1 MSTGNR
7 AWFEGETARRCG
19 AAGYNTIME
28 FGILGLSLS
37 GKSTLFAL
45 LTGHL
50 QAGHG
55 KRAAQTGVAKV
66 PDERLDRLT
75 ALFAPRKHTPAT
87 VQFVDVPALVRGGED
102 ALNVPEL
109 RAMDALAVVLRA
121 FEAPEIPHPEGMIEA
136 GRDLEL
142 VATELLLADLTVVEN
157 RLERLAKDIVKR
169 RSPELLAEQ
178 RVCERCLAALAEGR
192 PVRELELSPEGMR
205 ILKGFGL
212 LTAKPMLII
221 VNLGENHA
229 ARLQDE
235 PEGLLPEWGDRHGCA
250 VTAVCATLEEE
261 ISRLAPED
269 QVAFLADLGLPDR
282 ALDRLLRA
290 AYRLTGRISFFT
302 VGEDECRAWSVP
314 EGTTASRAAGAIHSD
329 LERGFIRAEVA
340 RWDELVEAGSL
351 AALRGRGELR
361 LEGRDYVVQDG
372 DVVHIRSG
380 I

>member
-1 MSTGNR
+1 
-7 AWFEGETARRCG
+7 
-19 AAGYNTIME
+19 ME

-37 GKSTLFAL
+37 GKTTLFAL

-50 QAGHG
+50 HSSPG
-55 KRAAQTGVAKV
+55 KRAIQKGIAQV

-75 ALFAPRKHTPAT
+75 ALFRPRKHTPAT
-87 VQFVDVPALVRGGED
+87 VQFVDVPALTRGGQE

-121 FEAPEIPHPEGMIEA
+121 FAAGDIPHPEGSIDP

-142 VATELLLADLTVVEN
+142 IQTELLLADLKVLEN
-157 RLERLAKDIVKR
+157 RLERLAKEVVKR
-169 RSPELLAEQ
+169 RSPDLLLEQ
-178 RVCERCLAALAEGR
+178 RVCERCHAALAAGR
-192 PVRELELSPEGMR
+192 PVREVELSPDELR
-205 ILKGFGL
+205 LLKGFGL
-212 LTAKPMLII
+212 LTGKPTLII
-221 VNLGENHA
+221 VNLGEEGA
-229 ARLQDE
+229 ARLGEE
-235 PEGLLPEWGDRHGCA
+235 PTGLLPGWGDRPGCA

-261 ISRLAPED
+261 IARLAPAD
-269 QVAFLADLGLPDR
+269 QAAFLADLGLPDR

-302 VGEDECRAWSVP
+302 VGEDECRAWSIP
-314 EGTTASRAAGAIHSD
+314 EGTTASRAAGTIHSD

-340 RWDELVEAGSL
+340 RWDELVAAGSL
-351 AALRGRGELR
+351 AALRARGTLR

>member
-1 MSTGNR
+1 
-7 AWFEGETARRCG
+7 
-19 AAGYNTIME
+19 ME

-45 LTGHL
+45 LTGHV
-50 QAGHG
+50 QSAHG
-55 KRAAQTGVAKV
+55 KRGALTGVAQV
-66 PDERLDRLT
+66 PDQRLDRLT

-87 VQFVDVPALVRGGED
+87 VRFVDVPALVRGGD
-102 ALNVPEL
+102 TALNVPEL
-109 RAMDALAVVLRA
+109 RAMDALAVVVRA
-121 FEAPEIPHPEGMIEA
+121 FAAPGIPHPEGTVDPA
-136 GRDLEL
+136 RDLGL
-142 VATELLLADLTVVEN
+142 VETELLLADLKVMEN
-157 RLERLAKDIVKR
+157 RIERLAKEVLKR
-169 RSPELLAEQ
+169 RSPELVAEQ
-178 RVCERCLAALAEGR
+178 QVCERCHTALAAGR
-192 PVRELELSPEGMR
+192 PVREVELSQEEIR

-221 VNLGENHA
+221 VNVGEDQA

-235 PEGLLPEWGDRHGCA
+235 PGSLLPAWRDRPGFT
-250 VTAVCATLEEE
+250 VTAVCATLEQE

-269 QVAFLADLGLPDR
+269 QAAFLADLGLPDR

-314 EGTTASRAAGAIHSD
+314 AGTTAARAAGAVHSD

-351 AALRGRGELR
+351 AALRARGTLR

-372 DVVHIRSG
+372 DMVHIRSG

>member
-1 MSTGNR
+1 
-7 AWFEGETARRCG
+7 
-19 AAGYNTIME
+19 ME
-28 FGILGLSLS
+28 FGILGLALS
-37 GKSTLFAL
+37 GKTTLFAL
-45 LTGHL
+45 LTGH
-50 QAGHG
+50 QQPTHG
-55 KRAAQTGVAKV
+55 RRAAQRGIALV

-87 VQFVDVPALVRGGED
+87 VQFVDVPALTRGGEH

-109 RAMDALAVVLRA
+109 RAMDALAVVVRA
-121 FEAPEIPHPEGMIEA
+121 FAAPEVPHPEGAVDPARDFELIE
-136 GRDLEL
+136 
-142 VATELLLADLTVVEN
+142 TELLLADLKVLDN
-157 RLERLAKDIVKR
+157 RLDRLNSEIRKR
-169 RSPELLAEQ
+169 RSPELLAELH
-178 RVCERCLAALAEGR
+178 VCERCQAALADGR
-192 PVRELELSPEGMR
+192 PVREVELTQDELR
-205 ILKGFGL
+205 TLKGFGL

-221 VNLGENHA
+221 VNLGEENT
-229 ARLQDE
+229 ARLAEE
-235 PEGLLPEWGDRHGCA
+235 PAALLPAWRDRPECA

-261 ISRLAPED
+261 ISRLAPAD
-269 QVAFLADLGLPDR
+269 QVAFLADLGLPNR

-290 AYRLTGRISFFT
+290 AYQLTGRISFFT

-314 EGTTASRAAGAIHSD
+314 AGTTAAGAAGAIHSD

-340 RWDELVEAGSL
+340 RWDELLTAGSL

>member
-1 MSTGNR
+1 MLSGNR
-7 AWFEGETARRCG
+7 ARPEGETVRRCG
-19 AAGYNTIME
+19 AAGYNTTME

-37 GKSTLFAL
+37 GKSTLFGL

-55 KRAAQTGVAKV
+55 KRATQTGVAQV

-75 ALFAPRKHTPAT
+75 ALFAPRKHTPAM
-87 VQFVDVPALVRGGED
+87 VQFVDVPALVRGGD
-102 ALNVPEL
+102 TALNVPEL

-121 FEAPEIPHPEGMIEA
+121 FAAANVPHPEGSVDPA
-136 GRDLEL
+136 RDLEL
-142 VATELLLADLTVVEN
+142 VETELLLADLKVLDN
-157 RLERLAKDIVKR
+157 RLERLNKEIPKR

-178 RVCERCLAALAEGR
+178 RVCERCQAALADGR
-192 PVRELELSPEGMR
+192 PVREVELTQDELR

-221 VNLGENHA
+221 VNLGEEDS
-229 ARLQDE
+229 ARLAED
-235 PEGLLPEWGDRHGCA
+235 PAVLLPGWRERTRCA
-250 VTAVCATLEEE
+250 LTAVCATLEEE
-261 ISRLAPED
+261 IARLAPGD
-269 QVAFLADLGLPDR
+269 QVAFLADLGLPNR
-282 ALDRLLRA
+282 AIDRLLRA
-290 AYRLTGRISFFT
+290 AYQLTGRISFFT
-302 VGEDECRAWSVP
+302 VGEDECRAWSIP
-314 EGTTASRAAGAIHSD
+314 AGTTAAAAAGAIHSD
-329 LERGFIRAEVA
+329 LQRGFIRAEVA
-340 RWDELVEAGSL
+340 RWDELLAAGSL